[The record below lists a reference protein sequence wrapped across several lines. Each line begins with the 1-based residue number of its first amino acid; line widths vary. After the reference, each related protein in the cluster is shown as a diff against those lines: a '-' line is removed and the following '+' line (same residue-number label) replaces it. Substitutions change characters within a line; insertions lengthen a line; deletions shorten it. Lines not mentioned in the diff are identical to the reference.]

1 MEKHLLEADELT
13 NPEQIVNITFEIF
26 GNDGMTLTD
35 SRESVVLQAREM
47 LRLAWGESDSS

>member
-1 MEKHLLEADELT
+1 MEKHLFEADDIRD
-13 NPEQIVNITFEIF
+13 PEQIVNITFEIF

>member
-1 MEKHLLEADELT
+1 MEKHLFEADDIRD
-13 NPEQIVNITFEIF
+13 PEQIVNITVEIF

-47 LRLAWGESDSS
+47 LRLAWGESASN